1 MKRAIAYVRVSTT
14 DQAQNGLSLQGQQEA
29 IKRYCNERNIHLL
42 ETFIEPGASAKTME
56 REQWLASME
65 YCRIHAKEIDYY
77 IVWKLDRFSRK
88 TENHAVMAANIR
100 KLGIKLESVT
110 ESIDETPAGRFME
123 IVLAGMA
130 EYDNNLRIQRTV
142 EGMQRRREQGGFTA
156 QAPLGYMNVRDDLKR
171 PTLAKTEV
179 APLIASLFRDYIKGG
194 YTLKGLAKEANIRG
208 LHTKTGKEISY
219 QTLRQMLANPVYAG
233 YIRYKGSD
241 ELLDGL
247 HEGIIGKDEYYAI
260 QDILSGSRRSHVVS
274 DDEDWPLR
282 GFVKCHDCHSFL
294 TSSTPKGRSGNR
306 YPTYA
311 CPKCR
316 KKDVGHRVSIPQ
328 EELHEEFEAVLDNMK
343 PTEAHLELFRL
354 AFLER
359 WRRAHT
365 DKLGEQITLE
375 KQMAELKLRKSRI
388 LDMYIDGKL
397 SDEEKSMQSERVE
410 KDIIALS
417 VRLTNV
423 KDEALDAETILEFG
437 INMIKDM
444 NKFWRAC
451 SLSGRVRLQ
460 QALFPEGICYDF
472 VSGFRTAKISEI
484 YEFIHDYSEND
495 TNLVQ
500 LSEVDSQKYN
510 TLIEY
515 LNEAS

>member
-14 DQAQNGLSLQGQQEA
+14 DQAQNNLSLQGQQEA
-29 IKRYCNERNIHLL
+29 IKRYCNEKNIHLL
-42 ETFIEPGASAKTME
+42 EIFVEPGASAKTME
-56 REQWLASME
+56 REQWLASMD
-65 YCRIHAKEIDYY
+65 YCRTHAKEIDYY

-156 QAPLGYMNVRDDLKR
+156 PAPLGYKNIRDDLKR
-171 PTLAKTEV
+171 PTLYKTEI
-179 APLIASLFRDYIKGG
+179 APIVASLFRDFIKGG
-194 YTLKGLAKEANIRG
+194 YTLKGLAKEANVRG
-208 LHTKTGKEISY
+208 LRSRSGKELSY

-233 YIRYKGSD
+233 YIRHKGSE
-241 ELLDGL
+241 ELIEGL

-282 GFVKCHDCHSFL
+282 GFVRCHTCHGFL
-294 TSSTPKGRSGNR
+294 TSSTPKGRSGQR
-306 YPTYA
+306 FPSYA
-311 CPKCR
+311 CTKCR
-316 KKDVGHRVSIPQ
+316 RKTVGHRVSIPQ

-343 PTEAHLELFRL
+343 PTEAHLELFKL
-354 AFLER
+354 AFLEK
-359 WRRAHT
+359 WRKAHT
-365 DKLGEQITLE
+365 EKLDEQITLE
-375 KQMAELKLRKSRI
+375 KQLAELKLRKARI

-397 SDEEKSMQSERVE
+397 TDEEKSMQSERVE
-410 KDIIALS
+410 KDIVALS
-417 VRLTNV
+417 VRLDSV

-444 NKFWRAC
+444 NKFWRSC
-451 SLSGRVRLQ
+451 SLTGRVRLQ

-472 VSGFRTAKISEI
+472 TTGFRTAKISEI
-484 YEFIHDYSEND
+484 YEVIQNYSTEN
-495 TNLVQ
+495 TNLVPRVGIEPTAKS
-500 LSEVDSQKYN
+500 LEVSCS
-510 TLIEY
+510 IH
-515 LNEAS
+515 